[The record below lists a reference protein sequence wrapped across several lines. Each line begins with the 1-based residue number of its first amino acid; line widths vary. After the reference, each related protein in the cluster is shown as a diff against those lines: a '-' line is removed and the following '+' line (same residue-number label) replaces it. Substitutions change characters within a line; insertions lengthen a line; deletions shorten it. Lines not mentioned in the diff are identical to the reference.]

1 MPRHTDHSLIDK
13 NIYFPKR
20 DKVLVHERDKKYSQE
35 CMQEIE
41 IYFNFVGK
49 FIPPDFE
56 KKLTEEEIAENR
68 RIAEFKERQHQA
80 YLRRKESGWQKKYEA
95 KIKAK
100 KKTQM
105 DKMKDEIRKEDI
117 QKGIFIPVGDMPELK
132 PKKAAT

>member
-1 MPRHTDHSLIDK
+1 MTGDRNL
-13 NIYFPKR
+13 
-20 DKVLVHERDKKYSQE
+20 L
-35 CMQEIE
+35 E

-49 FIPPDFE
+49 FIPLDFE

-100 KKTQM
+100 KKAQM
-105 DKMKDEIRKEDI
+105 DKMKNEIRKEDI
-117 QKGIFIPVGDMPELK
+117 QKGIFIPVGDIPELE
-132 PKKAAT
+132 PKKAAAM

>member
-1 MPRHTDHSLIDK
+1 M
-13 NIYFPKR
+13 
-20 DKVLVHERDKKYSQE
+20 LVHERDKKYSQE

-80 YLRRKESGWQKKYEA
+80 ISEEKNPVGRRITKPRSKPRRKLRW
-95 KIKAK
+95 
-100 KKTQM
+100 
-105 DKMKDEIRKEDI
+105 IR
-117 QKGIFIPVGDMPELK
+117 
-132 PKKAAT
+132 